1 MADVTITYV
10 SVFTGI
16 VAMDPAAP
24 IFDTNSKGTLE
35 ISYTKYH
42 LHIFLEVKLFDF
54 WYIHLLLILTDY
66 RLDRCDA
73 AWVDAIH
80 THTMQ
85 HGFSVIFMF

>member
-42 LHIFLEVKLFDF
+42 SHKILE
-54 WYIHLLLILTDY
+54 
-66 RLDRCDA
+66 
-73 AWVDAIH
+73 
-80 THTMQ
+80 
-85 HGFSVIFMF
+85 